1 MQARQGAAING
12 KPVMT
17 FRDTVGL
24 ALRNLS
30 QAKLRTALTMLGV
43 SIGIASLAG
52 MVSLGVGLQEQVVG
66 RFLQS
71 AVFDSVTVV
80 QPAELGGAAQFL
92 NGRGRGGFR
101 PDSGGRGNGSGSSQ
115 TPAPK
120 LDENAL
126 KQIAAMDEV
135 REVYPNIRVPV
146 QLAIEDFSRQV
157 ALAGVPMSSKGE
169 GAFQT
174 FSYGAFFTGDSD
186 HDCMLS
192 LNMAKQIA
200 EQAPGS
206 LVGKTAT
213 VTYPARA
220 KDKPADLTTGF
231 DVHPAKL
238 ECRIVGIVERDPG
251 GLPFGGLGPN
261 VGVMIPLGLARS
273 IDAEIVFP
281 DLQSLLRDP
290 SAPKSYGT
298 VTVKVK
304 QAKWTQDV
312 EDRLRRMGYAALSV
326 NDALRGAKTAFILFD
341 IVQGLVGS
349 IALVVSSLGIVN
361 TMVMSILER
370 TREIGI
376 MKAIGADNEH
386 IRRIFLIE
394 ASVIGVL
401 GGMFGVALG
410 WTVGRAI
417 NFGANLYIRSQGG
430 TPGTIFSMPVW
441 LIAAAIAFSVLVSLI
456 AGSYPASRAAKLD
469 PIQALRH
476 D

>member
-1 MQARQGAAING
+1 
-12 KPVMT
+12 MT
-17 FRDTVGL
+17 FRDTIGL
-24 ALRNLS
+24 ALRNLR
-30 QAKLRTALTMLGV
+30 QAKLRTALTTLGV

-52 MVSLGVGLQEQVVG
+52 MVSLGVGLQEQVIG
-66 RFLQS
+66 RLLQS

-80 QPAELGGAAQFL
+80 QTGELGAPGQFL
-92 NGRGRGGFR
+92 NGGGRGGFR
-101 PDSGGRGNGSGSSQ
+101 PESGGRGNGSGSSQ

-120 LDENAL
+120 LNEEAL
-126 KQIAAMDEV
+126 KKIAAMDEV

-146 QLAIEDFSRQV
+146 KLVVGDFSRQV
-157 ALAGVPMSSKGE
+157 ALVGVPMSSKGE

-174 FSYGAFFTGDSD
+174 FSYGAFFTNDSD

-206 LVGKTAT
+206 LIGKTAT
-213 VTYPARA
+213 VTYPARS
-220 KDKPADLTTGF
+220 KDKPADLTIGF
-231 DVHPAKL
+231 DVFHAAEL
-238 ECRIVGIVERDPG
+238 ECRIIGIVERDPG

-261 VGVMIPLGLARS
+261 VGVMIPMGLARTV
-273 IDAEIVFP
+273 DEEFVFP
-281 DLQSLLRDP
+281 GDLKSLFPDP
-290 SAPKSYGT
+290 SAPKTYGA

-304 QAKWTQDV
+304 HAKSTQDV
-312 EDRLRRMGYAALSV
+312 EDRLRRMGFAALSV

-349 IALVVSSLGIVN
+349 IALVVSLLGIVN

-394 ASVIGVL
+394 ASIIGVV
-401 GGMFGVALG
+401 GGTLGVALG
-410 WTVGRAI
+410 WTVGRVI

-441 LIAAAIAFSVLVSLI
+441 LIAAAIAFSILVSLI

>member
-1 MQARQGAAING
+1 
-12 KPVMT
+12 
-17 FRDTVGL
+17 
-24 ALRNLS
+24 
-30 QAKLRTALTMLGV
+30 
-43 SIGIASLAG
+43 
-52 MVSLGVGLQEQVVG
+52 
-66 RFLQS
+66 
-71 AVFDSVTVV
+71 
-80 QPAELGGAAQFL
+80 
-92 NGRGRGGFR
+92 
-101 PDSGGRGNGSGSSQ
+101 
-115 TPAPK
+115 
-120 LDENAL
+120 LDEQAL
-126 KQIAAMDEV
+126 KQIAAMDEI

-146 QLAIEDFSRQV
+146 RLAIGDFSRQV

-174 FSYGAFFTGDSD
+174 FSYGTFFTSASG

-206 LVGKTAT
+206 LMGKTAT
-213 VTYPARA
+213 LTYPARA
-220 KDKPADLTTGF
+220 KDKSADLTTGY
-231 DVHPAKL
+231 DVRPAEL
-238 ECRIVGIVERDPG
+238 QCRIVGIVERDPG
-251 GLPFGGLGPN
+251 GLPFGGGLGPN
-261 VGVMIPLGLARS
+261 VGVMIPIGLAKT

-290 SAPKSYGT
+290 SQPKTYGA

-304 QAKWTQDV
+304 QAKSTQDV

-326 NDALRGAKTAFILFD
+326 NDALRGAKSAFILFD
-341 IVQGLVGS
+341 IVLSLIGS

-410 WTVGRAI
+410 WIVGRAI
-417 NFGANLYIRSQGG
+417 NFGANLYIQSQGG
-430 TPGTIFSMPVW
+430 TPGSIFSLPVW
-441 LIAAAIAFSVLVSLI
+441 LIASAIAFSIVVSLI

>member
-1 MQARQGAAING
+1 
-12 KPVMT
+12 MT
-17 FRDTVGL
+17 FRDTISL

-30 QAKLRTALTMLGV
+30 QAKLRTALTTLGV

-52 MVSLGVGLQEQVVG
+52 MISLGVGLQEQVVG
-66 RFLQS
+66 RVLQ
-71 AVFDSVTVV
+71 AGLFDTVTVV
-80 QPAELGGAAQFL
+80 QRGELGAAAKFMSGQ
-92 NGRGRGGFR
+92 GRGGLRGEF
-101 PDSGGRGNGSGSSQ
+101 GGRGNGSGTAE
-115 TPAPK
+115 TPAPN
-120 LDENAL
+120 LDDQAL

-146 QLAIEDFSRQV
+146 QMVIGDFSRQV

-174 FSYGAFFTGDSD
+174 FSYGGFFTGDSD

-206 LVGKTAT
+206 LIGKTAI
-213 VTYPARA
+213 VTYPARS
-220 KDKPADLTTGF
+220 KDKPADLTRGF
-231 DVHPAKL
+231 DVFHPAKL
-238 ECRIVGIVERDPG
+238 ECRIIGIVERDPG

-261 VGVMIPLGLARS
+261 VGVMIPMGLARTV
-273 IDAEIVFP
+273 DEEFVFP
-281 DLQSLLRDP
+281 DLQSLFPDP
-290 SAPKSYGT
+290 SAPKTYGT
-298 VTVKVK
+298 VTVKMK
-304 QAKWTQDV
+304 QAKSTQEV

-341 IVQGLVGS
+341 LVQGLVGS

-410 WTVGRAI
+410 WIVGRAI